1 VGRTGGPWL
10 SAPVL
15 ASIDSM
21 DTKEFSGI
29 RAVVSGGTR
38 GVGAAVA
45 ARLAE
50 GGAQVLVSGRST
62 PADLADPRLFVRADV
77 GTPEGVAAI
86 AEAAAER
93 LAGVDAL
100 IHVVGGSGQE
110 PRGAVALTDSD
121 WDLAMAINLYAAV
134 RLDRALLPGMIA
146 QGRGA
151 IVHITSI
158 QRRNPL
164 PSTVPYAAA
173 KAALTNYSKN
183 LANQVAPHGIR
194 VNTVA
199 PGFVETDAARAM
211 VTALAAARGVD
222 EATSR
227 QQIMDS
233 IGGIPLGRPSRPDEV
248 AELVAFLVSDRASS
262 IVGAEY
268 VIDGGSLRTV

>member
-1 VGRTGGPWL
+1 
-10 SAPVL
+10 
-15 ASIDSM
+15 M
-21 DTKEFSGI
+21 DEQEFSNA
-29 RAVVSGGTR
+29 RALVSGGTR
-38 GVGAAVA
+38 GVGEAVA

-50 GGAQVLVSGRST
+50 GGARVLVSGRST
-62 PADLADPRLFVRADV
+62 PAELDDPESFVRADV
-77 GTPEGVAAI
+77 STPEGVAAI
-86 AEAAAER
+86 ASAAANR
-93 LAGVDAL
+93 LGGVD
-100 IHVVGGSGQE
+100 IMVHVVGGSGQE
-110 PRGAVALTDSD
+110 PGGAVALTDAD
-121 WDLAMAINLYAAV
+121 WDLALAINLYAAV

-164 PSTVPYAAA
+164 PTTVPYAAA

-183 LANQVAPHGIR
+183 LANQVAPHGVR
-194 VNTVA
+194 VNSVA
-199 PGFVETDAARAM
+199 PGFVETEAAREM
-211 VTALAAARGVD
+211 VSALASARGVD

-233 IGGIPLGRPSRPDEV
+233 IGGIPLGRPSRPEEV
-248 AELVAFLVSDRASS
+248 AELVSFLVSDRASA